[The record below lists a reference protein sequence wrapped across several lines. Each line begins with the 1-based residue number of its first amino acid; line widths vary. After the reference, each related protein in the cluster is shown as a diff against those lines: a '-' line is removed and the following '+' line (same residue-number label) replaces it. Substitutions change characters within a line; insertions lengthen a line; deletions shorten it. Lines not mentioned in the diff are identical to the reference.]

1 MMPRDDST
9 PRVHLNIAID
19 GPAGAGKSTIARRI
33 AAIMDAV
40 YIDTGA
46 MYRACALKAL
56 RNGLPMSD
64 EVRIARMMEN
74 TSVEFRPHNG
84 LQRVLLDG
92 EDVTDFIR
100 SPEVTKGSSDI
111 ARSAAVRSRL
121 VILQRAIARETDVV
135 MDGRDIGSH
144 VLPDARFKFFLTA
157 SDEVRAMRRLQE
169 NIVRNNGKDSRAD
182 PPTFDEVLAD
192 IRYRDKQDSTREIS
206 PLTRAED
213 AIEVDTSE
221 LDIDQ
226 VVEILLSHVQCAG

>member
-1 MMPRDDST
+1 MPRDDNASH
-9 PRVHLNIAID
+9 VCLNIAID

-64 EVRIARMMEN
+64 EARIARMMEN

-121 VILQRAIARETDVV
+121 VILQRAIAREPAEDQTTSVSL
-135 MDGRDIGSH
+135 R
-144 VLPDARFKFFLTA
+144 T
-157 SDEVRAMRRLQE
+157 
-169 NIVRNNGKDSRAD
+169 SRM
-182 PPTFDEVLAD
+182 
-192 IRYRDKQDSTREIS
+192 
-206 PLTRAED
+206 LTRAPNPGD
-213 AIEVDTSE
+213 RPGAG
-221 LDIDQ
+221 LPGLG
-226 VVEILLSHVQCAG
+226 LLLGGRASV